1 MGDKKRISATLDPE
15 IVERID
21 AFAER
26 ESRNRSQAIEN
37 LAREN
42 LDEEGTRRRES
53 ESSSTGAATQ
63 IVGNVVALSLL
74 LTTVAGAVAVAV
86 PGTTGA
92 ALPVAVAGAAWMG
105 VSLTVLLTGRGRR
118 LDEYLEERADRE
130 QNGENTENTVA
141 ADGGVEA

>member
-42 LDEEGTRRRES
+42 LDEEGARRRES
-53 ESSSTGAATQ
+53 ENSSTGAATQ

-86 PGTTGA
+86 PVTTGA

-105 VSLTVLLTGRGRR
+105 VSLTVLLTGRARR
-118 LDEYLEERADRE
+118 LDEYLEERANRG
-130 QNGENTENTVA
+130 QNGENTVA
-141 ADGGVEA
+141 ADSGVEA

>member
-63 IVGNVVALSLL
+63 IVGNVVALSML

-105 VSLTVLLTGRGRR
+105 VSLTVLLTGRARR

>member
-26 ESRNRSQAIEN
+26 ESRNRSQALEN

-42 LDEEGTRRRES
+42 LDEEGARRRES

-92 ALPVAVAGAAWMG
+92 ALPVAIAGAAWMG
-105 VSLTVLLTGRGRR
+105 VSLTVLLTGRARR
-118 LDEYLEERADRE
+118 LDEYLEERANRE